1 MKEKNIYE
9 KLMYIQAK
17 LKAPKGQYNKYG
29 GYNFRSC
36 EDILEGLKP
45 LLQEC
50 EVALLIS
57 DDIVMIGDRYYI
69 KATVKLVD
77 NEKAE
82 VIATA
87 YARETEHRSGMD
99 NAQVTGATSSY
110 ARKYALNGLF
120 CIDDTKDPDAL
131 EYSIQQSGQKKTK
144 TAEPDRQTA
153 EPVGQTSPP
162 QKLKPSAAKTH
173 HCTVCGKEIDGSLA
187 RGSTKKYGAPYCSG
201 ECVAKAQ
208 DKQAEQIGQTG
219 QTGQAK
225 QTKQTKQAGQGNGA
239 DVSVEGQD
247 NGADSQPQGIIEL

>member
-87 YARETEHRSGMD
+87 YARETEHRTGMD

-131 EYSIQQSGQKKTK
+131 EYSIQQSGQKETK
-144 TAEPDRQTA
+144 TDSQSNQSPAQQA
-153 EPVGQTSPP
+153 SPP

-173 HCTVCGKEIDGSLA
+173 HCTVCGKEIDGGLA

-208 DKQAEQIGQTG
+208 DKQA
-219 QTGQAK
+219 GQAK
-225 QTKQTKQAGQGNGA
+225 QTKQAGQDNGA
-239 DVSVEGQD
+239 DVSTEGQD

>member
-131 EYSIQQSGQKKTK
+131 EYSIQSGEKKTK
-144 TAEPDRQTA
+144 PDSQPSQTPAEPAQ
-153 EPVGQTSPP
+153 QTSPP
-162 QKLKPSAAKTH
+162 QKLKPSAAETH
-173 HCTVCGKEIDGSLA
+173 HCTVCGKEIDGGLA

-201 ECVAKAQ
+201 ECVTKAQ
-208 DKQAEQIGQTG
+208 DKQAGQTG
-219 QTGQAK
+219 
-225 QTKQTKQAGQGNGA
+225 QAGQGNGA
-239 DVSVEGQD
+239 DVPTEGQD

>member
-1 MKEKNIYE
+1 MKDKNIYE
-9 KLMYIQAK
+9 KLMYIQAR

-29 GYNFRSC
+29 GYNYRSC
-36 EDILEGLKP
+36 EDILEGLKS

-131 EYSIQQSGQKKTK
+131 EYSIQSGEKKTK
-144 TAEPDRQTA
+144 PVEPSSQPAEPARQA
-153 EPVGQTSPP
+153 SPP

-173 HCTVCGKEIDGSLA
+173 HCTVCGKEIDGGLA

-208 DKQAEQIGQTG
+208 DKQAGQTG
-219 QTGQAK
+219 QT
-225 QTKQTKQAGQGNGA
+225 GQGNGA
-239 DVSVEGQD
+239 DVSTEGQD

>member
-57 DDIVMIGDRYYI
+57 DEIVMIGDRYYI

-87 YARETEHRSGMD
+87 YARETEHRTGMD

-131 EYSIQQSGQKKTK
+131 EYSIQSGEKKTK
-144 TAEPDRQTA
+144 TTEPDRQTA
-153 EPVGQTSPP
+153 EPDRQASPP

-173 HCTVCGKEIDGSLA
+173 HCTVCGKEIDGGLA

-208 DKQAEQIGQTG
+208 DKQA
-219 QTGQAK
+219 GQAK
-225 QTKQTKQAGQGNGA
+225 QTKQAGQDNGA
-239 DVSVEGQD
+239 DMSTEGQD

>member
-87 YARETEHRSGMD
+87 YARETEHRTGMD

-131 EYSIQQSGQKKTK
+131 EYSMQNGQKETK
-144 TAEPDRQTA
+144 TAEPSSQPA
-153 EPVGQTSPP
+153 EPAQQASPP

-173 HCTVCGKEIDGSLA
+173 HCTVCGKEIDGGLA

-219 QTGQAK
+219 QAK
-225 QTKQTKQAGQGNGA
+225 QTKQAKQAGQGNGA
-239 DVSVEGQD
+239 DVPTEGQD